1 MDKISFDDKHDL
13 TKATIEGWKKMTLR
27 IVPKGLMEEAHAY
40 AHRVHGD
47 GHDMKDYL
55 LENARYKVGQIVAI
69 AECYRT
75 LYRNGKLPFHNGA
88 SLDKYIDMAG
98 WGNKMFVKASL
109 MPNKIRFTNVRVELL
124 QDITDEDCL
133 KEGIISKTLC
143 PPGDITY
150 YYVPGMPVRSK
161 RDIFPTPRDAF
172 ATLIDKISGKGTW
185 ENNPWVY
192 VYEYELVRSAVPTN
206 GLSIAYAVMDERPD
220 KQTIRRDCAK
230 KE

>member
-1 MDKISFDDKHDL
+1 MDKISFDDKRDL
-13 TKATIEGWKKMTLR
+13 TKATIEGRKKMTRR

-55 LENARYKVGQIVAI
+55 LEHARYKVGQIVAI

-75 LYRNGKLPFHNGA
+75 LYRNGKLPVHNCED
-88 SLDKYIDMAG
+88 LEKYIDMAG

-109 MPNKIRFTNVRVELL
+109 MPNRIRFTNVRVERL

-133 KEGIISKTLC
+133 KEGIIRKTLC
-143 PPGDITY
+143 PPGDIDY

-185 ENNPWVY
+185 GNNPWVY
-192 VYEYELVRSAVPTN
+192 VYEYELVR
-206 GLSIAYAVMDERPD
+206 L
-220 KQTIRRDCAK
+220 
-230 KE
+230 